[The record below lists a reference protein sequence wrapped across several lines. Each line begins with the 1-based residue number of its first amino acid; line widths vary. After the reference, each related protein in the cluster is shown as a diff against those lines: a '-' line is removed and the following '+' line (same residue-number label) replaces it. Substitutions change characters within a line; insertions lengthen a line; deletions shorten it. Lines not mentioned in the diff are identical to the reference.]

1 VNHLSGRPVT
11 GLVGS
16 EFVRIHSV
24 SSFLE
29 VIHIASIRHEVV
41 VARTPHEVWDVLRD
55 VGAVHQRLLPG
66 RVQDVSI
73 NGNIRTLTMPDGHI
87 VRELIVAIDDDKQRL
102 AYSVIEGA
110 RPALEHHHAS
120 FEVFPEGEK
129 QSRLVWTTDILPD
142 SLAGLVSERSRR
154 GALEMKQ
161 VIEAA
166 A

>member
-1 VNHLSGRPVT
+1 
-11 GLVGS
+11 
-16 EFVRIHSV
+16 
-24 SSFLE
+24 
-29 VIHIASIRHEVV
+29 
-41 VARTPHEVWDVLRD
+41 
-55 VGAVHQRLLPG
+55 
-66 RVQDVSI
+66 
-73 NGNIRTLTMPDGHI
+73 MPDGHI

-120 FEVFPEGEK
+120 FEVVPEGEK

-161 VIEAA
+161 VMEAGA
-166 A
+166 